1 MSGLTRMALAGQ
13 CRTLFLLV
21 TATTYRSRCIVVGYD
36 GTDPSRSAVAYAA
49 RRVGKDG
56 KVVVVH
62 VSRSPVP
69 SSETMRGQVFDA
81 LLIQSG
87 DVLRDTDFDL
97 EIVAGRPATAIASI
111 AKERNA
117 DEIAVGAR
125 GARPGQ
131 RLPDSVSHELRQIAD
146 RPVVVIPFES
156 AGRIVAI

>member
-1 MSGLTRMALAGQ
+1 VPHAV
-13 CRTLFLLV
+13 LLV
-21 TATTYRSRCIVVGYD
+21 TGPTYRSRCIVVGYD

-49 RRVGKDG
+49 RRVGKAG

-62 VSRSPVP
+62 VPRSPAP
-69 SSETMRGQVFDA
+69 PSETMRGKVLDA
-81 LLIQSG
+81 LLIQLG

-131 RLPDSVSHELRQIAD
+131 PLRTAFPASCAKLPIVRWSSSRSRRPDGSWPYD
-146 RPVVVIPFES
+146 RN
-156 AGRIVAI
+156 GRGHG